1 MRVLLRASR
10 YVADPANREEV
21 LKLFSDFQSQDIEVN
36 RALWDNY
43 VFDPTIDENYVADM
57 EATAAFLEATGRIRD
72 RMDVL
77 EYTYTEPVQKVDPA
91 LVEIEGKWQP

>member
-1 MRVLLRASR
+1 MRVLMRASR

-36 RALWDNY
+36 RALWDDY
-43 VFDPTIDENYVADM
+43 VFDPTIDQDYVADM

-77 EYTYTEPVQKVDPA
+77 EYTYTEPVRKVEPA
-91 LVEIEGKWQP
+91 LVEVEGKWQP